1 MTDRLFHRPLTNWLP
16 MAELT
21 EAKRQIYKYEG
32 RRAQG
37 NYFIVKTKGRGLHA
51 IYTKGLAIKEIDEY
65 IDTPVFMHMEFIK
78 QVLKRC
84 KRSIF

>member
-1 MTDRLFHRPLTNWLP
+1 MT
-16 MAELT
+16 ELT
-21 EAKRQIYKYEG
+21 EVKRQIYKYEG

-65 IDTPVFMHMEFIK
+65 IDTPVFLHMAFI
-78 QVLKRC
+78 QQILKRC